1 MKICFKCKEEKPLN
15 EFYKHSQMADGHV
28 NKCKVC
34 NKIDV
39 KKDYYRKSS
48 DILFVEKERLRSKE
62 KYYRLNYKERQ
73 KELNKNKPWKNSQ
86 VYKNLSR
93 KFKLPKGFELHHWN
107 YNKEYLEDIMI
118 LKIKEHRQ
126 AHTNLILDQD
136 LLIFTDKEGFLL
148 DTKEKHISFLITKGI
163 NF

>member
-48 DILFVEKERLRSKE
+48 DILFVEKERLRSRE
-62 KYYRLNYKERQ
+62 KYHRLNYKNKQ

-107 YNKEYLEDIMI
+107 YNKEYLEDVMI

-126 AHTNLILDQD
+126 AHTNLILDEN
-136 LLIFTDKEGFLL
+136 LLIFTNKEGILL
-148 DTKEKHISFLITKGI
+148 DTREKHFEYLVKKGI
-163 NF
+163 KF

>member
-48 DILFVEKERLRSKE
+48 DILFVEKERLRSRE
-62 KYYRLNYKERQ
+62 KYHRLNYKNKQ

-107 YNKEYLEDIMI
+107 YNKEYLEDVMI

-126 AHTNLILDQD
+126 AHTNLILDEN
-136 LLIFTDKEGFLL
+136 LLIFTNKEGILL

>member
-1 MKICFKCKEEKPLN
+1 MKICFKRKEEKPLN

-48 DILFVEKERLRSKE
+48 DILFVEKERLRSRE
-62 KYYRLNYKERQ
+62 KYHRLNYKNKQ

-107 YNKEYLEDIMI
+107 YNKEYLEDVMI

-126 AHTNLILDQD
+126 AHTNLILDEN
-136 LLIFTDKEGFLL
+136 LLIFTNKEGILL
-148 DTKEKHISFLITKGI
+148 DTREKHFEYLVKKGI
-163 NF
+163 KF